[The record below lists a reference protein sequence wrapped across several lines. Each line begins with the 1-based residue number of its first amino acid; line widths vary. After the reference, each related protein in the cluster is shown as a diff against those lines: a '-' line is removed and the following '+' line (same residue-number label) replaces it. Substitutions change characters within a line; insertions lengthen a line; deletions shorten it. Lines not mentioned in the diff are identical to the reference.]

1 MPHFMQKKLYYT
13 GLYGDNSIEFVRGL
27 IHVYPFGVIGKKFN
41 NKVRLHAHHNLFQIF
56 IIEKG
61 TTEIQYNEQKY
72 EISAPAFITIPKNVL
87 HGFNH
92 KEDVS
97 GWIIT
102 LSDIIVEQL
111 LQPEATVIFE
121 MDVIHITSLDPNK
134 SNLVEVYQTMKKC
147 ILEYQNNLT
156 GKLLMLQS
164 LVSQLMVQ
172 LFRLTEE
179 NLKNIAE
186 SDNMSKIYFRRFLQ
200 HIKTSYSFKKTVESY
215 AKDLNIS
222 TGHLNRICQTVT
234 NQSPKDV
241 IIDYFIAEAQLLLT
255 HIDKT
260 ITEVAYELD
269 FEDPSYFARLFKQK
283 MRCTPKAFREKQGR
297 MI

>member
-1 MPHFMQKKLYYT
+1 MQKKLYYT

-87 HGFNH
+87 HGFLH

-179 NLKNIAE
+179 NLKNISE
-186 SDNMSKIYFRRFLQ
+186 SDNMSKVYFRRFLQ

-241 IIDYFIAEAQLLLT
+241 IIDYFIAEAQLRLMR
-255 HIDKT
+255 IEKT
-260 ITEVAYELD
+260 ITEIAYELG

-283 MRCTPKAFREKQGR
+283 MGCTPKAFREKQGVKV
-297 MI
+297 

>member
-1 MPHFMQKKLYYT
+1 MQKKLYYT

-92 KEDVS
+92 IEDVS

-121 MDVIHITSLDPNK
+121 MDVIHITSLDPNI

-147 ILEYQNNLT
+147 ILEYQNNRT

-179 NLKNIAE
+179 NLKNISE
-186 SDNMSKIYFRRFLQ
+186 SDNMSKVYFRRFLQ

-260 ITEVAYELD
+260 ITEIAYQLG

-283 MRCTPKAFREKQGR
+283 MGCTPKAFREKQGR

>member
-1 MPHFMQKKLYYT
+1 MQKKLYYT

-297 MI
+297 QI